1 MFIPKQN
8 CHPERSGAT
17 VCFVKRVRV
26 GLVVEKAW
34 TGSTW
39 ETRLRFPLSPNA
51 AAAGVFKK
59 VKQQQVAPL

>member
-1 MFIPKQN
+1 
-8 CHPERSGAT
+8 
-17 VCFVKRVRV
+17 VRD

-51 AAAGVFKK
+51 AAAGVF
-59 VKQQQVAPL
+59 